1 MSLSVAKIILANAAT
16 NTAGAYFETTTVYTG
31 ANAIGSPGAATLG
44 GTVPAGIW
52 MLLPTNSTNV
62 VIQMNTSTSLASPTF
77 YNIAAVNVGATT
89 FISDGSNVQL
99 LSTNS
104 ANIAVTIYGTNGGQ
118 AVSGTYNNV

>member
-16 NTAGAYFETTTVYTG
+16 NTAGAYFEPVTVYTTT
-31 ANAIGSPGAATLG
+31 ATVSSSNVA

-52 MLLPTNSTNV
+52 TLLPTTNV
-62 VIQMNTSTSLASPTF
+62 VVQMNTSSNLASPSF
-77 YNIAAVNVGATT
+77 VNLAAVNVGVSL
-89 FISDGSNVQL
+89 FLSDGANVQL
-99 LSTNS
+99 VSSNA